1 MSAVACDIEVSERQ
15 RACNVAGAMLQPA
28 RIIGRRRYRAARAST
43 CLSCLRDSILICA
56 HRARLSSLVGDLS
69 VVRRDVVHAGCVA
82 SKRAHCNFNILQR
95 LLRRHHANILILS
108 EKDGTVVQHISG
120 DSVGRCIGNIYWD
133 VSTRHVS
140 AMPMVPYS
148 FDTNTNPPW
157 FSSVV
162 GGKRPKSKAK
172 AKAAKKS
179 IEAPADNH
187 AEAVFEIMQHRL
199 HMPHNSQTCMAR
211 TFRLFQCAHKASAM
225 LPSGIG
231 VCGMHV
237 RTWRKHALMTN
248 ITLSHAHE
256 ADLIKYLATATK
268 PKDKYWSPRHI

>member
-108 EKDGTVVQHISG
+108 EKDGTVVQHMLG
-120 DSVGRCIGNIYWD
+120 DSVGRCIGNIYIYIYIYIGTSALDTCQECQWFRILL
-133 VSTRHVS
+133 TRIQILLGS
-140 AMPMVPYS
+140 P
-148 FDTNTNPPW
+148 
-157 FSSVV
+157 
-162 GGKRPKSKAK
+162 
-172 AKAAKKS
+172 
-179 IEAPADNH
+179 
-187 AEAVFEIMQHRL
+187 
-199 HMPHNSQTCMAR
+199 
-211 TFRLFQCAHKASAM
+211 
-225 LPSGIG
+225 
-231 VCGMHV
+231 
-237 RTWRKHALMTN
+237 
-248 ITLSHAHE
+248 LS
-256 ADLIKYLATATK
+256 
-268 PKDKYWSPRHI
+268 